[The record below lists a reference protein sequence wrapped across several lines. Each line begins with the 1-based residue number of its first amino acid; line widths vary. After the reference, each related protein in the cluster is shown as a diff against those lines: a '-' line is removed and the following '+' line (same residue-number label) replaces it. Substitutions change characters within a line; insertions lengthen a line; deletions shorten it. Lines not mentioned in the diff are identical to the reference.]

1 MLGGLAALAYK
12 AGSAAF
18 QLCEL
23 EQVTDLP
30 DITLSAKVHLV
41 KATVFPIVVY
51 GCEIWTIKKTEC

>member
-1 MLGGLAALAYK
+1 VLGGLAALAYK

-30 DITLSAKVHLV
+30 ESQFLHL
-41 KATVFPIVVY
+41 
-51 GCEIWTIKKTEC
+51 

>member
-30 DITLSAKVHLV
+30 ESQFLHL
-41 KATVFPIVVY
+41 
-51 GCEIWTIKKTEC
+51 